1 MEINKIIKIALGA
14 SALAVSVATSTQVSA
29 VTVINGGFNDLTGWT
44 LSNDAELANTGGT
57 ADWTWTTPVAGNLV
71 TSTETV
77 LPPEGTGFGITYA
90 GADAF
95 TQSQS
100 VEILTAGDYIFSVDA
115 NALTGTVNLSN
126 SPTIARPLLDGA
138 FSLFADSVFSPNMD
152 VITTDDWMTFTWTTT
167 LDAGFLDV
175 GLRTTD
181 LAIYSIAFDNFTIT
195 AVPVPA
201 AIWLFGSG
209 LIGLVGVARRKKA

>member
-1 MEINKIIKIALGA
+1 MEINKIIKIVLGT
-14 SALAVSVATSTQVSA
+14 SALVVSVATSTQVSA
-29 VTVINGGFNDLTGWT
+29 VTVVNAGFNDDTGWT
-44 LSNDAELANTGGT
+44 LLNDALLAEVGGP
-57 ADWTWTTPVAGNLV
+57 AGWGWVTPVALNTV
-71 TSTETV
+71 TSTEAIAPT
-77 LPPEGTGFGITYA
+77 EGTGFGITYA

-138 FSLFADSVFSPNMD
+138 FSLFAGSASSPNMD
-152 VITTDDWMTFTWTTT
+152 VITTDDWMTYTWTAT
-167 LDAGFLDV
+167 LSAGLLDV

-181 LAIYSIAFDNFTIT
+181 LAIYSIAFDNFSIT
-195 AVPVPA
+195 PVPVPA

-209 LIGLVGVARRKKA
+209 LIGLIGIARRKKA

>member
-1 MEINKIIKIALGA
+1 MKINKIIKIALGA

-29 VTVINGGFNDLTGWT
+29 VTVVNGGFNDQTGWT
-44 LSNDAELANTGGT
+44 LSNDAQLANPGGT
-57 ADWTWTTPVAGNLV
+57 APWTWTTPVSSNLV
-71 TSTETV
+71 TSTETI
-77 LPPEGTGFGITYA
+77 LPTEGTGFGITYA

-115 NALTGTVNLSN
+115 NALSGTVNLSQT
-126 SPTIARPLLDGA
+126 PGIAQPLLDGA
-138 FSLFADSVFSPNMD
+138 FQLFAGSAFSPNMD
-152 VITTDDWMTFTWTTT
+152 VITTNDWVTFTWMTT
-167 LDAGFLDV
+167 LDAGQLDV
-175 GLRTTD
+175 GLRTTN
-181 LAIYSIAFDNFTIT
+181 LAIYSIAFDNFSIT

-209 LIGLVGVARRKKA
+209 LIGLIGVARRKKA